1 MEIYRKN
8 YRVTTK
14 AQAMALL
21 EAQDD
26 FINNIVIGKPAPLL
40 DGQLLKIWNN
50 GERLDWRWEEETVA
64 GYVRR
69 IAQEKAEAEELALLK
84 SDNEHFKNV
93 KLRLWRD
100 RKLREWI
107 DDTFLRPLLYDLKPP
122 QEQER
127 IDKRQELL
135 DWPGSKAFEKYQ
147 TDEQIEDLQ
156 PSPPGWIISGG

>member
-8 YRVTTK
+8 SRVTTK
-14 AQAMALL
+14 AQAIALL

-26 FINNIVIGKPAPLL
+26 SINNPVIGKPAPML

-50 GERLDWRWEEETVA
+50 GEPLDWRWEEETVA

-69 IAQEKAEAEELALLK
+69 IAQEKAEAKELALLK
-84 SDNEHFKNV
+84 SDTEHFKNV
-93 KLRLWRD
+93 KLRSWRD

-107 DDTFLRPLLYDLKPP
+107 DDTFLRPLLYDLKPA

-127 IDKRQELL
+127 IDKRRELL
-135 DWPGSKAFEKYQ
+135 DWPGLKDFEEYQ
-147 TDEQIEDLQ
+147 SDEQIEDLK
-156 PSPPGWIISGG
+156 PSPPSWITSE

>member
-14 AQAMALL
+14 AQAIALL

-26 FINNIVIGKPAPLL
+26 SINNPVIGKPAPML

-50 GERLDWRWEEETVA
+50 GERLDWRWEEETK
-64 GYVRR
+64 GEYERR
-69 IAQEKAEAEELALLK
+69 IEQENAEAEELGCLK
-84 SDNEHFKNV
+84 SDNKHFKNV
-93 KLRLWRD
+93 KLRPWRD
-100 RKLREWI
+100 QKLREWI
-107 DDTFLRPLLYDLKPP
+107 DDTFQRPLLYDFKPG

-135 DWPGSKAFEKYQ
+135 DWPGLKTFKKYQ

-156 PSPPGWIISGG
+156 PSPPSWVSGG